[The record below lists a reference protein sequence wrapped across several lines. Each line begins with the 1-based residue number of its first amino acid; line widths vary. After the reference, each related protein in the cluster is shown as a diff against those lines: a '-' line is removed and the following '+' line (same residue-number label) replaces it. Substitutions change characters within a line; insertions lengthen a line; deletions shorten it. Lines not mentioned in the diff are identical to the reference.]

1 MHSTAALVAVIEHG
15 SWYYFA
21 ELVRELLQVLRRV
34 VAAKSRAHIL
44 RRKDAAN

>member
-34 VAAKSRAHIL
+34 VAAKSRSYSP
-44 RRKDAAN
+44 RKDAAN